1 MAKLRSLAKKLRLPK
16 SWRFGL
22 TLLLLTPYGLYLAYM
37 VTTGVAPID
46 YLTFMDIGERLLA
59 GARVYGENSYYPLP
73 YVGVFSFFAALPR
86 PVSIALWFG
95 LPLVVVLVASGFHPY
110 ALAFAPT
117 LSHFLGGQ
125 SAVFGLLGFWGYR
138 NHLALSNWKG
148 GVFLALSTL
157 KPQLAV
163 VPLAYAVYHWGRA
176 FRTRREISTQLQ
188 AFAVTFIVIYL
199 PAFIVDPAWVGKW
212 LGSPRPLFARALSAA
227 VPRLLLTAL
236 EPSSL
241 SYWLVWLAVS
251 AVLLWGVWRFKGN
264 APALDVL
271 LLWSFMVSPLVHD
284 YDLIQVIPTIWGPVM
299 KVAAVV
305 LSAPGWWTIFA
316 RYAQD
321 AAWVTFTLI
330 APGLLAV
337 YLLQCRHGLG
347 TADAPRECRSEA

>member
-37 VTTGVAPID
+37 VTTGEAPID

-125 SAVFGLLGFWGYR
+125 SAAFGLLGFWGYR
-138 NHLALSNWKG
+138 NHLSLSDWRG
-148 GVFLALSTL
+148 GTFLALSTL
-157 KPQLAV
+157 KPQLAI
-163 VPLAYAVYHWGRA
+163 VPLSYALYHWAKGLRA
-176 FRTRREISTQLQ
+176 KRRIPPQLQ
-188 AFAVTFIVIYL
+188 GFALTFVVIYL
-199 PAFIVDPAWVGKW
+199 PAFILDPAWVGKW
-212 LGSPRPLFARALSAA
+212 LGNPRPLFSRALSAGL
-227 VPRLLLTAL
+227 PRLLLRVL
-236 EPSSL
+236 EPTSVF
-241 SYWLVWLAVS
+241 YWLVWLAAS
-251 AVLLWGVWRFKGN
+251 GLLLLGVWRIRGK
-264 APALDVL
+264 APTLDVL
-271 LLWSFMVSPLVHD
+271 LLWSFTVSPLVHD
-284 YDLIQVIPTIWGPVM
+284 YDLIQVVPTIWGPIM
-299 KVAAVV
+299 KVAAVA
-305 LSAPGWWTIFA
+305 LSAPGWWTIFTS
-316 RYAQD
+316 YAQD
-321 AAWVTFTLI
+321 AAWVTFTVI

-337 YLLQCRHGLG
+337 YLLQCNYGPG
-347 TADAPRECRSEA
+347 ADDAPPGCGSEN